1 MGHQLMTSV
10 SRRRLAVAATML
22 AFFLSA
28 SARAAEPDAD
38 RFKTEIDAFLGQLGP
53 SSNGAVEWVG
63 SDPYEI
69 RRDGEALMATIEN
82 ARLSLNTPQPGQ
94 LVLDRVEIREIA
106 RKDEG
111 KLIEL
116 ALTLPKN
123 IMLRETDGT
132 ETKIILTGA
141 RADAVIEAELGRG
154 RETLVEIASA
164 HLDQPKTGTWV
175 NLGPLSLSSKLIAE
189 PNGGWSG
196 PVEFEVKGIEY
207 FLPQGPVGG
216 VIDRI
221 AFTGRSAGPSLNELD
236 KLRSAIDGLQTDDSK
251 SPQARGAA
259 FLATLSTVSKPFSAI
274 RGELALEG
282 LTVRS
287 VTGETLVAL
296 AKAGSTTEVT
306 GLDTEQAAL
315 RFSISHEGLDLAPS
329 LLENWKVPHR
339 VVLDFGVADLSTQAL
354 TNLLHALITATDQR
368 VSGEGESEANKQEA
382 LQQALGAAAM
392 LNPTFHIYD
401 AAIDTKDVGVGL
413 TAEAK
418 GSPLAPKG
426 YTASGDLA
434 VRGFD
439 AIPKLS
445 GAIPFAEYLPVLRE
459 IGIEGAAPDGTPRLQ
474 FHLTSAP
481 TNWITINSNDV
492 STWFDGTEAAAGQ
505 PRMLR
510 PSDPPMRGTDVKN
523 VQRALAAAKIS
534 VEQDGEYN
542 SATAGAVARFQ
553 KQNGLNVS
561 GVVDAANS
569 TAARRVG
576 RPAAARWPKLT
587 EPV

>member
-1 MGHQLMTSV
+1 MGHQLMSSV
-10 SRRRLAVAATML
+10 SRRRPAVAAAIVTFL
-22 AFFLSA
+22 LSA
-28 SARAAEPDAD
+28 FARSAEPDVD
-38 RFKTEIDAFLGQLGP
+38 RFRAEIDAFIGRLGP
-53 SSNGAVEWVG
+53 SSNGAVKWLG
-63 SDPYEI
+63 SDPFEV
-69 RRDGEALMATIEN
+69 RRDGEALLAIIEN
-82 ARLSLNTPQPGQ
+82 ARLSLDTPEPGQ

-123 IMLRETDGT
+123 IILRETDGT
-132 ETKIILTGA
+132 ETKINLTGA
-141 RADAVIEAELGRG
+141 SADTVVEAASGRG

-164 HLDQPKTGTWV
+164 RIDHPKTGTWV
-175 NLGPLSLSSKLIAE
+175 GFGPLFMSSKLVAE

-216 VIDRI
+216 AIDRL
-221 AFTGRSAGPSLNELD
+221 AFAGKSAGPRLNELD
-236 KLRSAIDGLQTDDSK
+236 KLRHAIDQLQADDSK

-259 FLATLSTVSKPFSAI
+259 FLVTLSSISEPFSTI

-282 LTVRS
+282 LTIRS

-315 RFSISHEGLDLAPS
+315 RFSISHQGLDLASS
-329 LLENWKVPHR
+329 LLENWKVPR
-339 VVLDFGVADLSTQAL
+339 RAVFDFGVADLSTQAL
-354 TNLLHALITATDQR
+354 TNLLHAVITATDQR
-368 VSGEGESEANKQEA
+368 VSGESESEANKQQA

-392 LNPTFHIYD
+392 LNPTFHVYD
-401 AAIDTKDVGVGL
+401 IAIDTEGVGVDL
-413 TAEAK
+413 TAVAH

-445 GAIPFAEYLPVLRE
+445 GGIPFAEYLPVLRE
-459 IGIEGAAPDGTPRLQ
+459 IGVERTAPDGTPRLQ

-481 TNWITINSNDV
+481 TNWIAINENDV
-492 STWFDGTEAAAGQ
+492 SAWFDGTESAAGQ
-505 PRMLR
+505 PRLLK
-510 PSDPPMRGTDVKN
+510 PSDPPMRGNDVKG
-523 VQRALAAAKIS
+523 VQRALANAKIS

-561 GVVDAANS
+561 GVVDAA
-569 TAARRVG
+569 TRRRLGGSGDRLRQGG
-576 RPAAARWPKLT
+576 RN
-587 EPV
+587 

>member
-1 MGHQLMTSV
+1 MGHQLMSSV
-10 SRRRLAVAATML
+10 SRRRLAVAATAV
-22 AFFLSA
+22 AFFLSG
-28 SARAAEPDAD
+28 SARAAEPDLD
-38 RFKTEIDAFLGQLGP
+38 RFKTEIDAFLGRLGP

-63 SDPYEI
+63 SDPYEL
-69 RRDGEALMATIEN
+69 RRDGEVLLAIIEN
-82 ARLSLNTPQPGQ
+82 ARLSLNTPQPGK
-94 LVLDRVEIREIA
+94 LILDRVEIREIA

-116 ALTLPKN
+116 ALTLPTDM
-123 IMLRETDGT
+123 ILREADGT
-132 ETKIILTGA
+132 ETNITLTAA
-141 RADAVIEAELGRG
+141 RANAVVEAASGRG

-164 HLDQPKTGTWV
+164 RIEQPKTGTWV
-175 NLGPLSLSSKLIAE
+175 NLGPLLMSSKLVAE

-216 VIDRI
+216 TIDRI
-221 AFTGRSAGPSLNELD
+221 AFIGKSAGPRLKELD
-236 KLRSAIDGLQTDDSK
+236 KLRSAIDGLQTDDGK

-259 FLATLSTVSKPFSAI
+259 FLAAVSTISQPFSTI
-274 RGELALEG
+274 RGEVALHG
-282 LTVRS
+282 LTVRG

-306 GLDTEQAAL
+306 GLNTEQAAL

-329 LLENWKVPHR
+329 VLESGKVPR
-339 VVLDFGVADLSTQAL
+339 RMMLDFGVADLSTQAM
-354 TNLLHALITATDQR
+354 TNLLHAFITATDQR
-368 VSGEGESEANKQEA
+368 LSGESEREANKQDA

-392 LNPTFHIYD
+392 LNPTFHVYD
-401 AAIDTKDVGVGL
+401 ITIDTEEVGVDL
-413 TAEAK
+413 TAEAH

-426 YTASGDLA
+426 YAASGDLA

-445 GAIPFAEYLPVLRE
+445 GGIPFAEYLPVLRE
-459 IGIEGAAPDGTPRLQ
+459 IGVEGTAPDGTPRLQ
-474 FHLTSAP
+474 FHITSAP
-481 TNWITINSNDV
+481 SDRIAINSNDV
-492 STWFDGTEAAAGQ
+492 SAWFDGTETAAGQ
-505 PRMLR
+505 PRLLR
-510 PSDPPMRGTDVKN
+510 PSDPPMHGSDVTR

-553 KQNGLNVS
+553 KQNGLNVT
-561 GVVDAANS
+561 GVVDAE
-569 TAARRVG
+569 TRRRLGGLGDPLREGG
-576 RPAAARWPKLT
+576 RN
-587 EPV
+587 

>member
-1 MGHQLMTSV
+1 M
-10 SRRRLAVAATML
+10 A
-22 AFFLSA
+22 AFFLPA
-28 SARAAEPDAD
+28 SARAAEPDVD
-38 RFKTEIDAFLGQLGP
+38 RFKTEIGAFLGRLGP
-53 SSNGAVEWVG
+53 SSNGAVKWVG
-63 SDPYEI
+63 SDTYEV
-69 RRDGEALMATIEN
+69 RRDGEVLLATMEN

-94 LVLDRVEIREIA
+94 LILDRVEIREIA

-123 IMLRETDGT
+123 IVLRETDGT
-132 ETKIILTGA
+132 ETKINLTDA
-141 RADAVIEAELGRG
+141 RADTVVEAESGRG
-154 RETLVEIASA
+154 RETLVEIAGVRI
-164 HLDQPKTGTWV
+164 DQSKTGTWV
-175 NLGPLSLSSKLIAE
+175 RLGPLSMSSKLVAE

-216 VIDRI
+216 AIDRI
-221 AFTGRSAGPSLNELD
+221 GFTGRSAGPRLNELD
-236 KLRSAIDGLQTDDSK
+236 KLRHAIDQLQADDSN

-259 FLATLSTVSKPFSAI
+259 FLVTLSTISEPFSTI

-296 AKAGSTTEVT
+296 TKADSTTEIT

-315 RFSISHEGLDLAPS
+315 RFSISHKGLDLAPS
-329 LLENWKVPHR
+329 LLENWKVPRR

-368 VSGEGESEANKQEA
+368 VSGESESEANKQEA

-401 AAIDTKDVGVGL
+401 VAIDTEEVGMDL
-413 TAEAK
+413 TAEAH

-445 GAIPFAEYLPVLRE
+445 GGIPFTEYLPVLRE
-459 IGIEGAAPDGTPRLQ
+459 IGVEGTAPDGTSRLQ

-481 TNWITINSNDV
+481 SNWITINKNDV
-492 STWFDGTEAAAGQ
+492 SAWFGGTESMAGQ
-505 PRMLR
+505 PRLLK
-510 PSDPPMRGTDVKN
+510 PSDPPMRGNDVKS
-523 VQRALAAAKIS
+523 VQRALADAKIS

-561 GVVDAANS
+561 GVVDAA
-569 TAARRVG
+569 TRRRLGGMGDPLRQGG
-576 RPAAARWPKLT
+576 RN
-587 EPV
+587 

>member
-1 MGHQLMTSV
+1 M
-10 SRRRLAVAATML
+10 A
-22 AFFLSA
+22 AFFLPA
-28 SARAAEPDAD
+28 SARAAEPDVD
-38 RFKTEIDAFLGQLGP
+38 RFKTEIGAFLGRLGP
-53 SSNGAVEWVG
+53 SSNGAVKWVG
-63 SDPYEI
+63 SDTYEV
-69 RRDGEALMATIEN
+69 RRDGEVLLATMEN
-82 ARLSLNTPQPGQ
+82 ARLSLNTPQPSQ
-94 LVLDRVEIREIA
+94 LILDRVEIREIA

-111 KLIEL
+111 KLIKL

-123 IMLRETDGT
+123 IVLRETDGT
-132 ETKIILTGA
+132 ETKINLTDA
-141 RADAVIEAELGRG
+141 RADTVVEAESGRG
-154 RETLVEIASA
+154 RETLVEIAGVRI
-164 HLDQPKTGTWV
+164 DQSKTGTWV
-175 NLGPLSLSSKLIAE
+175 RLGPLSMSSKLVAE
-189 PNGGWSG
+189 PSGGWSG

-216 VIDRI
+216 AIDRI
-221 AFTGRSAGPSLNELD
+221 GFTGRSAGPRLNELD
-236 KLRSAIDGLQTDDSK
+236 KLRHAIDQLQADDSK

-259 FLATLSTVSKPFSAI
+259 FLVTLSTISEPFSTI

-296 AKAGSTTEVT
+296 TKADSTTEIT

-315 RFSISHEGLDLAPS
+315 RFSISHKGLDLAPS
-329 LLENWKVPHR
+329 LLENWKVPRR

-368 VSGEGESEANKQEA
+368 VSGESESEANKQEA

-401 AAIDTKDVGVGL
+401 VAIDTEEVGVDL
-413 TAEAK
+413 TAEAH

-445 GAIPFAEYLPVLRE
+445 GGIPFIEYLPVLRE
-459 IGIEGAAPDGTPRLQ
+459 IGVEGTAPDGTPRLQ

-481 TNWITINSNDV
+481 TNWITINKNDV
-492 STWFDGTEAAAGQ
+492 SAWFGGTESMAGQ
-505 PRMLR
+505 PRLLK
-510 PSDPPMRGTDVKN
+510 PSDPPMRGNDVKS
-523 VQRALAAAKIS
+523 VQRALTDAKIS

-553 KQNGLNVS
+553 KRNGLNVS
-561 GVVDAANS
+561 GVVDAA
-569 TAARRVG
+569 TRHRLGGLGDPLRQDG
-576 RPAAARWPKLT
+576 RN
-587 EPV
+587 

>member
-1 MGHQLMTSV
+1 MGHQLMSSV
-10 SRRRLAVAATML
+10 SRRRPAVAAAIVTFL
-22 AFFLSA
+22 LSA
-28 SARAAEPDAD
+28 FARSAEPDVD
-38 RFKTEIDAFLGQLGP
+38 RFRAEIDAFIGRLGP
-53 SSNGAVEWVG
+53 SSNGAVKWLG
-63 SDPYEI
+63 SDPFEV
-69 RRDGEALMATIEN
+69 RRDGEALLAIIEN
-82 ARLSLNTPQPGQ
+82 ARLSLDTPEPGQ

-123 IMLRETDGT
+123 IILRETDGT
-132 ETKIILTGA
+132 ETKINLTGA
-141 RADAVIEAELGRG
+141 RADTVVEADSGRG

-164 HLDQPKTGTWV
+164 RIDHPKTGTWV
-175 NLGPLSLSSKLIAE
+175 GFGPLFMSSKLVAE

-216 VIDRI
+216 AIDRL
-221 AFTGRSAGPSLNELD
+221 AFAGKSAGPRLNELD
-236 KLRSAIDGLQTDDSK
+236 KLRHAIDQLQADDSK

-259 FLATLSTVSKPFSAI
+259 FLVTLSSISEPFSTI

-315 RFSISHEGLDLAPS
+315 RFSISHQGLDLASS
-329 LLENWKVPHR
+329 LLENWKVPR
-339 VVLDFGVADLSTQAL
+339 RAVFDFGVADLSTQAL
-354 TNLLHALITATDQR
+354 TNLLHAVITATDQR
-368 VSGEGESEANKQEA
+368 VSGESESEANKQQA

-392 LNPTFHIYD
+392 LNPTFHVYD
-401 AAIDTKDVGVGL
+401 IAIDTEGVGVDL
-413 TAEAK
+413 TAVAH

-445 GAIPFAEYLPVLRE
+445 GGIPFAEYLPVLRE
-459 IGIEGAAPDGTPRLQ
+459 IGVERTAPDGTPRLQ

-481 TNWITINSNDV
+481 TNWIAINENDV
-492 STWFDGTEAAAGQ
+492 SAWFDGTESAAGQ
-505 PRMLR
+505 PRLLK
-510 PSDPPMRGTDVKN
+510 PSDPPMRGNDVKG
-523 VQRALAAAKIS
+523 VQRALANAKIS

-561 GVVDAANS
+561 GVVDAA
-569 TAARRVG
+569 TRRRLGGSGDRLRQGG
-576 RPAAARWPKLT
+576 RN
-587 EPV
+587 

>member
-1 MGHQLMTSV
+1 MAHQLMSSV
-10 SRRRLAVAATML
+10 SRRRLAVAAAMA
-22 AFFLSA
+22 AFFLPA
-28 SARAAEPDAD
+28 SARAAEPDVD
-38 RFKTEIDAFLGQLGP
+38 RFKTEIGAFLGRLGP
-53 SSNGAVEWVG
+53 SSNGAVKWVG
-63 SDPYEI
+63 SDTYEV
-69 RRDGEALMATIEN
+69 RRDGEVLLATMEN
-82 ARLSLNTPQPGQ
+82 ARLSLNTPQPSQ
-94 LVLDRVEIREIA
+94 LILDRVEIREIA

-111 KLIEL
+111 KLIKL

-123 IMLRETDGT
+123 IVLRETDGT
-132 ETKIILTGA
+132 ETKINLTDA
-141 RADAVIEAELGRG
+141 RADTVVEAESGRG
-154 RETLVEIASA
+154 RETLVEIAGVRI
-164 HLDQPKTGTWV
+164 DQSKTGTWV
-175 NLGPLSLSSKLIAE
+175 RLGPLSMSSKLVAE
-189 PNGGWSG
+189 PSGGWSG

-216 VIDRI
+216 AIDRI
-221 AFTGRSAGPSLNELD
+221 GFTGRSAGPRLNELD
-236 KLRSAIDGLQTDDSK
+236 KLRHAIDQLQADDSK

-259 FLATLSTVSKPFSAI
+259 FLVTLSTISEPFSTI

-296 AKAGSTTEVT
+296 TKADSTTEIT

-315 RFSISHEGLDLAPS
+315 RFSISHKGLDLAPS
-329 LLENWKVPHR
+329 LLENWKVPRR

-368 VSGEGESEANKQEA
+368 VSGESKSEANKQEA

-401 AAIDTKDVGVGL
+401 VAIDTEEVGVDL
-413 TAEAK
+413 TAEAH

-445 GAIPFAEYLPVLRE
+445 GGIPFIEYLPVLRE
-459 IGIEGAAPDGTPRLQ
+459 IGVEGTAPDGTPRLQ

-481 TNWITINSNDV
+481 TNWITINKNDV
-492 STWFDGTEAAAGQ
+492 SAWFGGTESMAGQ
-505 PRMLR
+505 PRLLK
-510 PSDPPMRGTDVKN
+510 PSDPPMRGNDVKS
-523 VQRALAAAKIS
+523 VQRALTDAKIS

-553 KQNGLNVS
+553 KRNGLNVS
-561 GVVDAANS
+561 GVVDAA
-569 TAARRVG
+569 TRHRLGGLGDPLRQDG
-576 RPAAARWPKLT
+576 RN
-587 EPV
+587 

>member
-1 MGHQLMTSV
+1 MGHQLLSSV
-10 SRRRLAVAATML
+10 SRRSLVIAAMMA
-22 AFFLSA
+22 AFFLPA
-28 SARAAEPDAD
+28 FARAAEPDVD
-38 RFKTEIDAFLGQLGP
+38 RFKTEIDAFLGRLGP
-53 SSNGAVEWVG
+53 SSNGTVEWVG
-63 SDPYEI
+63 SDPYEVH
-69 RRDGEALMATIEN
+69 RDGEALLATIEN

-94 LVLDRVEIREIA
+94 LILDRIEIREIA

-132 ETKIILTGA
+132 ETKITLTDA
-141 RADAVIEAELGRG
+141 RADTVIEAELGRG
-154 RETLVEIASA
+154 RETLVEIASMRI
-164 HLDQPKTGTWV
+164 DQAKTGTWV
-175 NLGPLSLSSKLIAE
+175 SLGPLSMSSKLIAE

-196 PVEFEVKGIEY
+196 PVEFEVRGIEY

-216 VIDRI
+216 AIDRI
-221 AFTGRSAGPSLNELD
+221 AFAGRSAGPRLDELD
-236 KLRSAIDGLQTDDSK
+236 KLRRAVDKLQADDSK

-259 FLATLSTVSKPFSAI
+259 FLETVSTISEPFSTI

-287 VTGETLVAL
+287 VTGETLIAL
-296 AKAGSTTEVT
+296 AKAGSITEVT

-329 LLENWKVPHR
+329 LLETWKVPRR
-339 VVLDFGVADLSTQAL
+339 VVLDLGVANLDTQAL
-354 TNLLHALITATDQR
+354 TRLFHALVTATDQPSS
-368 VSGEGESEANKQEA
+368 SGESDSEAIKQQA

-392 LNPTFHIYD
+392 LNPTFHVYD
-401 AAIDTKDVGVGL
+401 FAIDTEEVGVDL

-426 YTASGDLA
+426 YAASGDVA

-445 GAIPFAEYLPVLRE
+445 GRIPFAEYLPVLRQ
-459 IGIEGAAPDGTPRLQ
+459 IGVEGTGPDGTPRLQ

-481 TNWITINSNDV
+481 KDWIAINGNDV
-492 STWFDGTEAAAGQ
+492 SAWFDGTERAAGQ
-505 PRMLR
+505 PRLLK
-510 PSDPPMRGTDVKN
+510 PSDPPMRGNDVKS
-523 VQRALAAAKIS
+523 VQRALADAKIS

-542 SATAGAVARFQ
+542 SDTAGAVARFQ

-561 GVVDAANS
+561 GVVDAA
-569 TAARRVG
+569 TRQRLGGLGDPLRQGG
-576 RPAAARWPKLT
+576 RN
-587 EPV
+587 

>member
-1 MGHQLMTSV
+1 MGHQLMSSV

-28 SARAAEPDAD
+28 SARAAEPDVD
-38 RFKTEIDAFLGQLGP
+38 RFKTEIDAFLGRLGP
-53 SSNGAVEWVG
+53 SSNGAVKWVG
-63 SDPYEI
+63 SDPYEV
-69 RRDGEALMATIEN
+69 RRDGEALLAIIEN
-82 ARLSLNTPQPGQ
+82 ARLSLDTPQPGQ
-94 LVLDRVEIREIA
+94 LVLDRIELREIA
-106 RKDEG
+106 RKDES

-132 ETKIILTGA
+132 ETKINLTDA
-141 RADAVIEAELGRG
+141 RADTVIEAESGRG
-154 RETLVEIASA
+154 RETLVEIASVRI
-164 HLDQPKTGTWV
+164 DQSKTGTWIG
-175 NLGPLSLSSKLIAE
+175 LGPLSMSSKLVAE

-207 FLPQGPVGG
+207 FLPQSPAGG
-216 VIDRI
+216 AIDRI
-221 AFTGRSAGPSLNELD
+221 AFTGSSAGPRLNELD
-236 KLRSAIDGLQTDDSK
+236 KLRRAIDQLQADDGK
-251 SPQARGAA
+251 SPQTRGAA
-259 FLATLSTVSKPFSAI
+259 FLVALSTISEPFSTI
-274 RGELALEG
+274 RGELTLEG

-329 LLENWKVPHR
+329 LLENWKVPRR
-339 VVLDFGVADLSTQAL
+339 VVLDFGVADLSVQAL
-354 TNLLHALITATDQR
+354 TNLLHALITATDQP
-368 VSGEGESEANKQEA
+368 VSGESESEANKQQA

-392 LNPTFHIYD
+392 LYPIFHIYD
-401 AAIDTKDVGVGL
+401 LAIDTEEVGVDL
-413 TAEAK
+413 TAEAH

-426 YTASGDLA
+426 YIASGDLA

-445 GAIPFAEYLPVLRE
+445 GGIPFAEYLPVLRE
-459 IGIEGAAPDGTPRLQ
+459 IGVEGTASDGTPRLQ

-481 TNWITINSNDV
+481 TNWITINENDV
-492 STWFDGTEAAAGQ
+492 SAWFDGTERTAGQ
-505 PRMLR
+505 PRLLR
-510 PSDPPMRGTDVKN
+510 PSDPPMRGNDVKS
-523 VQRALAAAKIS
+523 VQRALANAKIS

-561 GVVDAANS
+561 GVVDA
-569 TAARRVG
+569 TTRQRLGGLGDPLRQGG
-576 RPAAARWPKLT
+576 RN
-587 EPV
+587 

>member
-1 MGHQLMTSV
+1 MGHQLMSSV
-10 SRRRLAVAATML
+10 SRRRLALAATL
-22 AFFLSA
+22 AAFFLSA
-28 SARAAEPDAD
+28 SARAAEPDID
-38 RFKTEIDAFLGQLGP
+38 RFRTEIDAFLGRLGP
-53 SSNGAVEWVG
+53 SSNGALEWVG
-63 SDPYEI
+63 SDIYEV
-69 RRDGEALMATIEN
+69 RRDGEVLLATVEN

-94 LVLDRVEIREIA
+94 LLLDRIEIREIA

-123 IMLRETDGT
+123 MMLREVDGT
-132 ETKIILTGA
+132 ETKITLTGA
-141 RADAVIEAELGRG
+141 RADAVVEAESGRG
-154 RETLVEIASA
+154 RETLIEIASA
-164 HLDQPKTGTWV
+164 RIDHPKTGTWV
-175 NLGPLSLSSKLIAE
+175 SLGPLSMSSKLVAE
-189 PNGGWSG
+189 PSGGWSG

-216 VIDRI
+216 TIDRI
-221 AFTGRSAGPSLNELD
+221 AFTGRSAGPRLDELD
-236 KLRSAIDGLQTDDSK
+236 KLRHAIDQLQADDSK
-251 SPQARGAA
+251 SPQTRASA
-259 FLATLSTVSKPFSAI
+259 FLVTLSTISEPFSTI

-287 VTGETLVAL
+287 VTGETLIAL

-306 GLDTEQAAL
+306 GFDTEQAAI

-329 LLENWKVPHR
+329 LLENWKVPRR

-354 TNLLHALITATDQR
+354 RNLLDALTTATDQR
-368 VSGEGESEANKQEA
+368 VSGESESEANKQQA

-392 LNPTFHIYD
+392 LNPTFHIHN
-401 AAIDTKDVGVGL
+401 AAIDTEGVGVDL
-413 TAEAK
+413 TAEAH
-418 GSPLAPKG
+418 GSPVAPKG
-426 YTASGDLA
+426 YTASGDLS

-445 GAIPFAEYLPVLRE
+445 GGIPFAEYLPVLRE
-459 IGIEGAAPDGTPRLQ
+459 IGVEGTAPDGTPRLQ

-481 TNWITINSNDV
+481 SNWITINENDV
-492 STWFDGTEAAAGQ
+492 SAWFDGTESAVGP
-505 PRMLR
+505 PRLLK
-510 PSDPPMRGTDVKN
+510 PSDPPMRGNDVKS

-561 GVVDAANS
+561 GVVDAA
-569 TAARRVG
+569 TRRRLGGMGDPLRQGG
-576 RPAAARWPKLT
+576 RN
-587 EPV
+587 

>member
-1 MGHQLMTSV
+1 MSSV
-10 SRRRLAVAATML
+10 SRHRLAVAAAIVTFL
-22 AFFLSA
+22 LSA
-28 SARAAEPDAD
+28 VARSAEPDVD
-38 RFKTEIDAFLGQLGP
+38 RFRTEIDAFIGRLGP
-53 SSNGAVEWVG
+53 SSNGAVKWLG
-63 SDPYEI
+63 SDPFEV
-69 RRDGEALMATIEN
+69 RRDGEALLAIIEN
-82 ARLSLNTPQPGQ
+82 ARLSLDTPEPGQ

-123 IMLRETDGT
+123 IILRETDGT
-132 ETKIILTGA
+132 ETKINLTGA
-141 RADAVIEAELGRG
+141 TADTVVEAESGRG

-164 HLDQPKTGTWV
+164 RIDHPKTGTWV
-175 NLGPLSLSSKLIAE
+175 GFGPLSMSSKLVAE

-216 VIDRI
+216 AIDRL
-221 AFTGRSAGPSLNELD
+221 AFAGKSAGPRLNELD
-236 KLRSAIDGLQTDDSK
+236 KLRHAIDQLQADDSK

-259 FLATLSTVSKPFSAI
+259 FLVTLSSISEPFSTI

-296 AKAGSTTEVT
+296 AKVGSTTEVT

-315 RFSISHEGLDLAPS
+315 RFSISHQGLDLAPS
-329 LLENWKVPHR
+329 LLENWKVPR
-339 VVLDFGVADLSTQAL
+339 RAVFDFGVADLSTQAL
-354 TNLLHALITATDQR
+354 TNLLHAVITATDQR
-368 VSGEGESEANKQEA
+368 VSGESEGEANKQQA

-392 LNPTFHIYD
+392 LNPTFHVYD
-401 AAIDTKDVGVGL
+401 IAIDTEGVGVDL
-413 TAEAK
+413 TATAH
-418 GSPLAPKG
+418 GSPFAPKG

-445 GAIPFAEYLPVLRE
+445 GGIPFAEYLPVLRE
-459 IGIEGAAPDGTPRLQ
+459 IGVERTAPDGTPRLQ

-481 TNWITINSNDV
+481 TNWIAINENDV
-492 STWFDGTEAAAGQ
+492 SAWFDGTESAAGQ
-505 PRMLR
+505 PRLLK
-510 PSDPPMRGTDVKN
+510 PSDPPMRGNDVKG
-523 VQRALAAAKIS
+523 VQRALANAKIS

-561 GVVDAANS
+561 GVVDAA
-569 TAARRVG
+569 TRRRLGGSGGPLRQGG
-576 RPAAARWPKLT
+576 RN
-587 EPV
+587 

>member
-1 MGHQLMTSV
+1 MGHQFMSSV
-10 SRRRLAVAATML
+10 SRRRRAVAATMM
-22 AFFLSA
+22 AFSLSA
-28 SARAAEPDAD
+28 SARAAEPDVD
-38 RFKTEIDAFLGQLGP
+38 RFKTEIDAFLGRLGP

-63 SDPYEI
+63 SDTYEI
-69 RRDGEALMATIEN
+69 RRDGEVLLATLEN
-82 ARLSLNTPQPGQ
+82 ARLSLNTPQRGQ
-94 LVLDRVEIREIA
+94 LILDRVEIREIG

-132 ETKIILTGA
+132 QTKINLTDA
-141 RADAVIEAELGRG
+141 RADNVIEAESGRG
-154 RETLVEIASA
+154 REILVEIANVRVD
-164 HLDQPKTGTWV
+164 HPKTGTWV
-175 NLGPLSLSSKLIAE
+175 SFGPLSMSSKLVAE

-216 VIDRI
+216 TIDRI
-221 AFTGRSAGPSLNELD
+221 AFTGRSAGPRLNELE
-236 KLRSAIDGLQTDDSK
+236 KLRRAIDQLQADDSK
-251 SPQARGAA
+251 SPPARGAA
-259 FLATLSTVSKPFSAI
+259 FLVTLSTISQPFSTI
-274 RGELALEG
+274 RGEVALEG
-282 LTVRS
+282 LTVRG
-287 VTGETLVAL
+287 VTGERLVAV
-296 AKAGSTTEVT
+296 AKAGSITEVT
-306 GLDTEQAAL
+306 GLDAEQAAL
-315 RFSISHEGLDLAPS
+315 QFSISHEGLDLAPS
-329 LLENWKVPHR
+329 LMENGKVPR
-339 VVLDFGVADLSTQAL
+339 RMVLDFGVADLNTQAL
-354 TNLLHALITATDQR
+354 TNLFHAFLTATDQR
-368 VSGEGESEANKQEA
+368 VSGESEREANKQEA

-392 LNPTFHIYD
+392 LNPIFHIYD
-401 AAIDTKDVGVGL
+401 VAVDTEEVGVDL

-426 YTASGDLA
+426 YTATGDAA

-445 GAIPFAEYLPVLRE
+445 GGIPFAQYLPVLRE
-459 IGIEGAAPDGTPRLQ
+459 IGVEGTASDGTPRLQ

-481 TNWITINSNDV
+481 SNWITINNNDV
-492 STWFDGTEAAAGQ
+492 SAWFDGSETAAGQ
-505 PRMLR
+505 PRLLR

-534 VEQDGEYN
+534 VEQDGEYD

-561 GVVDAANS
+561 GVVDAA
-569 TAARRVG
+569 TRRRLGELGEPPRQGG
-576 RPAAARWPKLT
+576 RN
-587 EPV
+587 

>member
-1 MGHQLMTSV
+1 V
-10 SRRRLAVAATML
+10 
-22 AFFLSA
+22 
-28 SARAAEPDAD
+28 
-38 RFKTEIDAFLGQLGP
+38 
-53 SSNGAVEWVG
+53 
-63 SDPYEI
+63 
-69 RRDGEALMATIEN
+69 
-82 ARLSLNTPQPGQ
+82 
-94 LVLDRVEIREIA
+94 
-106 RKDEG
+106 
-111 KLIEL
+111 
-116 ALTLPKN
+116 
-123 IMLRETDGT
+123 LRETDGA
-132 ETKIILTGA
+132 ETKMNLTDA
-141 RADAVIEAELGRG
+141 RADTVVEAESGRG
-154 RETLVEIASA
+154 RETLVEIAGVRI
-164 HLDQPKTGTWV
+164 DQSKTGTWV
-175 NLGPLSLSSKLIAE
+175 RLGPLSMSSKLVAE
-189 PNGGWSG
+189 PSGGWSG

-216 VIDRI
+216 AIDRI
-221 AFTGRSAGPSLNELD
+221 GFTGRSAGPRLNELD
-236 KLRSAIDGLQTDDSK
+236 KLRHAIDQLQADDSK

-259 FLATLSTVSKPFSAI
+259 FLVTLSTISEPFSTI

-296 AKAGSTTEVT
+296 TKADSTTEIT

-315 RFSISHEGLDLAPS
+315 RFSISHKGLDLAPS
-329 LLENWKVPHR
+329 LLENWKVPRR

-368 VSGEGESEANKQEA
+368 VSGESESEANKQEA

-401 AAIDTKDVGVGL
+401 VAIDTEEVGVDL
-413 TAEAK
+413 TAEAH

-445 GAIPFAEYLPVLRE
+445 GGIPFTEYLPVLRE
-459 IGIEGAAPDGTPRLQ
+459 IGVEGTAPDGTPRLQ

-481 TNWITINSNDV
+481 TNWITINKNDV
-492 STWFDGTEAAAGQ
+492 SAWFGGTESMAGQ
-505 PRMLR
+505 PRLLK
-510 PSDPPMRGTDVKN
+510 PSDPPMRGNDVKS
-523 VQRALAAAKIS
+523 VQRALTDAKIS

-553 KQNGLNVS
+553 KRNGLNVS
-561 GVVDAANS
+561 GVVDAA
-569 TAARRVG
+569 TRHRLGGLGDPLRQDG
-576 RPAAARWPKLT
+576 RN
-587 EPV
+587 

>member
-1 MGHQLMTSV
+1 MGHQLMSSV
-10 SRRRLAVAATML
+10 SRRRLALAATL
-22 AFFLSA
+22 AACFLSA
-28 SARAAEPDAD
+28 SASAAEPDID
-38 RFKTEIDAFLGQLGP
+38 RFKTEMDAFLGRLGP

-63 SDPYEI
+63 SDIYEV
-69 RRDGEALMATIEN
+69 RRDGEVLLATVEN

-94 LVLDRVEIREIA
+94 LLLDRIEIREIA

-123 IMLRETDGT
+123 MMLREVDGT
-132 ETKIILTGA
+132 ETKITLTGA
-141 RADAVIEAELGRG
+141 RADAVVEAESGRG
-154 RETLVEIASA
+154 RETLIEIASA
-164 HLDQPKTGTWV
+164 RIDHPKTGTWV
-175 NLGPLSLSSKLIAE
+175 SLGPLSMSSKLVAE
-189 PNGGWSG
+189 PSGGWSG

-216 VIDRI
+216 TIDRI
-221 AFTGRSAGPSLNELD
+221 AFTGRSAGPRLDELD
-236 KLRSAIDGLQTDDSK
+236 KLRHAIDQLQADDSK
-251 SPQARGAA
+251 SPQTRASA
-259 FLATLSTVSKPFSAI
+259 FLVTLSTISEPFSTI

-287 VTGETLVAL
+287 VTGETLIAL

-306 GLDTEQAAL
+306 GFDTEQAAL

-329 LLENWKVPHR
+329 LLESWKVPRR

-354 TNLLHALITATDQR
+354 RNLLHALITATDQR
-368 VSGEGESEANKQEA
+368 VSGESESEANKQQA

-392 LNPTFHIYD
+392 LNPTFHIHN
-401 AAIDTKDVGVGL
+401 AAIDTEGVGVDL
-413 TAEAK
+413 TAEAH
-418 GSPLAPKG
+418 GSPVAPKG
-426 YTASGDLA
+426 YTASGDLS

-439 AIPKLS
+439 EIPKLS
-445 GAIPFAEYLPVLRE
+445 GGIPFAEYLPVLRE
-459 IGIEGAAPDGTPRLQ
+459 IGVEGTAPDGTPRLQ

-481 TNWITINSNDV
+481 GNWITINENDV
-492 STWFDGTEAAAGQ
+492 SAWVDGTESAVGQ
-505 PRMLR
+505 PRLLR
-510 PSDPPMRGTDVKN
+510 PSDPPMRGKDVKS

-561 GVVDAANS
+561 GVVDAA
-569 TAARRVG
+569 TRRRLGGMGDPLRQGG
-576 RPAAARWPKLT
+576 RN
-587 EPV
+587 

>member
-1 MGHQLMTSV
+1 MGHQLVGSV
-10 SRRRLAVAATML
+10 SRRRLAVAATMV
-22 AFFLSA
+22 ACFLSA
-28 SARAAEPDAD
+28 SARSAEPAVD
-38 RFKTEIDAFLGQLGP
+38 RFKTEIDAFVGRLGP
-53 SSNGAVEWVG
+53 SSNGALKWVG
-63 SDPYEI
+63 SDPYEVQ
-69 RRDGEALMATIEN
+69 RDGEGLLAIIEN
-82 ARLSLNTPQPGQ
+82 ARLSLDTPQPGE
-94 LVLDRVEIREIA
+94 LVLDRFEIRQIA

-111 KLIEL
+111 RLNEL

-123 IMLRETDGT
+123 VILRENDGT
-132 ETKIILTGA
+132 ETRINLTAG
-141 RADAVIEAELGRG
+141 RADTVVEAELGRG
-154 RETLVEIASA
+154 RETLVQIASA
-164 HLDQPKTGTWV
+164 RIDHPKTGTWV
-175 NLGPLSLSSKLIAE
+175 TLGPLSMSSKLVAE
-189 PNGGWSG
+189 PSGGWSG

-216 VIDRI
+216 AIDRI
-221 AFTGRSAGPSLNELD
+221 AFTGRSAGPRLNELD
-236 KLRSAIDGLQTDDSK
+236 KLRRAIDQMQANDSK

-259 FLATLSTVSKPFSAI
+259 FLMTLSTISEPFSTI

-287 VTGETLVAL
+287 VTGETLIGV
-296 AKAGSTTEVT
+296 AKAGSTAEVT

-329 LLENWKVPHR
+329 LLESGKVPR
-339 VVLDFGVADLSTQAL
+339 RMVLDLGVTDLSTRAL

-368 VSGEGESEANKQEA
+368 VSGESETEANQQEA

-392 LNPTFHIYD
+392 LNPTFHVYD
-401 AAIDTKDVGVGL
+401 IAIETEEVGVDL

-418 GSPLAPKG
+418 GSPLAPRG

-445 GAIPFAEYLPVLRE
+445 AGIPFSEYLPVLRE
-459 IGIEGAAPDGTPRLQ
+459 IGIEGTAPDGRPRLR

-481 TNWITINSNDV
+481 TNWIAINGNDV
-492 STWFDGTEAAAGQ
+492 SAWFDRTETAPGQ
-505 PRMLR
+505 PRLLK
-510 PSDPPMRGTDVKN
+510 PYDPPMRGNDVKSA
-523 VQRALAAAKIS
+523 QRALAAAKTS
-534 VEQDGEYN
+534 VDQDGEYN

-561 GVVDAANS
+561 GVVDAA
-569 TAARRVG
+569 TRQRLGALGDPQRQGG
-576 RPAAARWPKLT
+576 RN
-587 EPV
+587 